1 MKKIIAI
8 LLCTFLFAGCRN
20 SVSSDT
26 SGREKLNFRIGDMTA
41 DADLNECSVTGWCR
55 ITDENR
61 TFRTTYS
68 GKISDNDDLYKFIT
82 QLDVSG
88 FEQAHHGLREE
99 YSVTIKSKEVGFI
112 RIVSGM
118 ATVYGYDDLEN
129 ATESEEP
136 AISIKTGKSVS
147 DCTTSTYLVPYKFR
161 QQFDEIITEA
171 IVNEKNITDV
181 LNLTD

>member
-8 LLCTFLFAGCRN
+8 LLCTLLFAGCRN
-20 SVSSDT
+20 AGTSDT
-26 SGREKLNFRIGDMTA
+26 SGREKLNFHIGDMTD
-41 DADLNECSVTGWCR
+41 DADLNECSITGWCR
-55 ITDENR
+55 ITDDNR

-68 GKISDNDDLYKFIT
+68 GKISDNNDLYKFIT
-82 QLDVSG
+82 ELDVSG

-99 YSVTIKSKEVGFI
+99 YSMTIKSKEVGFI
-112 RIVSGM
+112 RIASGM

-129 ATESEEP
+129 ATKSEEP
-136 AISIKTGKSVS
+136 AISIKTGKSIS

>member
-20 SVSSDT
+20 AGTSDT

-55 ITDENR
+55 ITDENW
-61 TFRTTYS
+61 TSRTTYS

-82 QLDVSG
+82 ELDVSG

-99 YSVTIKSKEVGFI
+99 YSVTIKNKEVGFI

-129 ATESEEP
+129 ATISEEP